1 MARAKRN
8 IKKQAKPEKYLAIV
22 EGCTEE
28 NYLKHLKNLGTHALG
43 SILNCKGGKA
53 RSVLLEAIKKYE
65 KYGQY
70 YKGYLIWFDADE
82 YQQADHTLHERLE
95 KTGVMDIFISSPCI
109 EHWLL
114 AHFETINLYA
124 NQNCK
129 QCETRLKKHIPHYKK
144 NDCTL
149 LERHISIEH
158 INMAKQHYAEL
169 ANIPAKYFQL

>member
-8 IKKQAKPEKYLAIV
+8 VKKQAKPEKYLAIV

-28 NYLKHLKNLGTHALG
+28 NYLKHLKNLGTHELG

-70 YKGYLIWFDADE
+70 YKGYLIWFDEDE
-82 YQQADHTLHERLE
+82 YHQADHILYERLE

-114 AHFETINLYA
+114 AHFEKINLQTH
-124 NQNCK
+124 QNCK
-129 QCETRLKKHIPHYKK
+129 QCEACLKKHIPHYKK

-149 LERHISIEH
+149 LERY
-158 INMAKQHYAEL
+158 INTERIKMAKQYYVKL
-169 ANIPAKYFQL
+169 AGIPEKFFQL